1 MKSTAK
7 TIKIGDSAGK
17 MAGVCVETM
26 CVEDIEN
33 NICKLFCLEILK
45 DFQICALRDLYQ
57 IKRRVVVWQ
66 EWKILAFF

>member
-1 MKSTAK
+1 MSNH
-7 TIKIGDSAGK
+7 S
-17 MAGVCVETM
+17 VCVETM

-57 IKRRVVVWQ
+57 IKRRVVV
-66 EWKILAFF
+66 